1 MILDKVSPVSFHVYL
16 VTRKKNFCIV
26 SCINLWHSPVGA
38 VHTVMVAVEDQE
50 GFDSI
55 IPGVY
60 YWVSEVSPHT
70 TDVNRDSGGKSESAV
85 ALSM

>member
-1 MILDKVSPVSFHVYL
+1 MYTWLQERKTSALYL
-16 VTRKKNFCIV
+16 ALLTCK
-26 SCINLWHSPVGA
+26 LWHSP
-38 VHTVMVAVEDQE
+38 VHTVMVAVEDQG

-60 YWVSEVSPHT
+60 YWVSEMSPHT
-70 TDVNRDSGGKSESAV
+70 SDVNRDLGGKLESAV